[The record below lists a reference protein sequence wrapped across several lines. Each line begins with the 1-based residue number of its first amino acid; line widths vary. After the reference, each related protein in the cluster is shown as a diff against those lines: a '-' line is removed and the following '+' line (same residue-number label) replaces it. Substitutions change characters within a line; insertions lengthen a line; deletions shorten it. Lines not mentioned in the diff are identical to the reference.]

1 MRSNLEKNSSYGIAV
16 SDPASA
22 LKPSEKPGEHGR
34 HVSIA
39 PSLFLPLLPS
49 SGVFPTVTVHSSGPP
64 SGILSDPG
72 RSSTIA
78 VLCSGAVTPQQCLD
92 IWGSDGQG

>member
-16 SDPASA
+16 SDPALA

-39 PSLFLPLLPS
+39 CSRDLDRAIR
-49 SGVFPTVTVHSSGPP
+49 VV
-64 SGILSDPG
+64 
-72 RSSTIA
+72 RS
-78 VLCSGAVTPQQCLD
+78 
-92 IWGSDGQG
+92 